1 MEEIKEILG
10 SSYDTYFKMTN
21 GQIFV
26 ASSEFRAKSGEIDG
40 FIVYKEGI
48 KDYNTGIALTQQ
60 EISELVEQYEKYK
73 LTHTGVVDWAWLD

>member
-10 SSYDTYFKMTN
+10 SSCNTYFKMTN

-40 FIVYKEGI
+40 FIVYRQHRI
-48 KDYNTGIALTQQ
+48 
-60 EISELVEQYEKYK
+60 ISIYK
-73 LTHTGVVDWAWLD
+73 QNHPAKC

>member
-26 ASSEFRAKSGEIDG
+26 ASSEFRSKSGEIDG
-40 FIVYKEGI
+40 IIVYKEGI
-48 KDYNTGIALTQQ
+48 
-60 EISELVEQYEKYK
+60 ISCYAGVAVVC
-73 LTHTGVVDWAWLD
+73 VVDCAWLD